1 MIKIEGHHNLYKS
14 SSGAVINIDKKAYQK
29 AVERKKEKQKMNQI
43 EERLDKIEKLLE
55 RLLDAK

>member
-29 AVERKKEKQKMNQI
+29 AVERKKEKQRMSEI
-43 EERLDKIEKLLE
+43 EDRLERIEKLLE
-55 RLLDAK
+55 RLIDVK

>member
-29 AVERKKEKQKMNQI
+29 AVERKKEITKDESN
-43 EERLDKIEKLLE
+43 R
-55 RLLDAK
+55 RTS